1 MTADR
6 DPRHRV
12 LDLVLELGVLVE
24 DDMTRGLAAVGLTR
38 SRAHLLFEVAQR
50 GPSTQQTLAGAL
62 GVAPRTVTGLVDGVV
77 AGGLVTREPHPHDRR
92 ATLVTLTAQGRA
104 VADGLVRG
112 RVDFAEALVGDLP
125 AERVAD
131 LVEALAEVV
140 ERLRR
145 LTTVDARADD
155 QPGAQPDPAAYAAP
169 DAEAAP

>member
-1 MTADR
+1 MIGDP

-24 DDMTRGLAAVGLTR
+24 DDMTRGLTAVGLTR

-62 GVAPRTVTGLVDGVV
+62 GVAPRTVTGLVDGMV
-77 AGGLVTREPHPHDRR
+77 AGGLVTREAHPHDRR

-125 AERVAD
+125 PRRVDALAD
-131 LVEALAEVV
+131 ALAEVV

-145 LTTVDARADD
+145 LTARDPAADE
-155 QPGAQPDPAAYAAP
+155 AADPAAYAVPDGREAP
-169 DAEAAP
+169 